1 MCALSVANIFRVNDK
16 KLFLKFFLFGNFQDA
31 GQKKLILLK
40 GADYYLPINASF
52 SFSNPYIFAR

>member
-52 SFSNPYIFAR
+52 SFF